1 MIKYNSMVTALQ
13 SLRLFVVSALALSLT
28 VGPFCAMSVGA
39 ACPLAQADQVEHLL
53 PGQCCCG
60 DHCHCAN
67 CPAAHPE
74 QQQKKKDPP
83 VNQTDGH
90 DLGKIKAAASYSLFW
105 NVGNDTALASF
116 PLQFSEGEHHQTLIS
131 QHTCLRV

>member
-1 MIKYNSMVTALQ
+1 MVTALQ

-28 VGPFCAMSVGA
+28 VGPFCAMSAGG

-53 PGQCCCG
+53 PGECCCG

-74 QQQKKKDPP
+74 QQQKKQETP
-83 VNQTDGH
+83 VNQTDSR
-90 DLGKIKAAASYSLFW
+90 DLAKINFIADNSLHASVSVAIAIFSSPVPLGEGIHLQSL
-105 NVGNDTALASF
+105 VSL
-116 PLQFSEGEHHQTLIS
+116 
-131 QHTCLRV
+131 HTCLRV